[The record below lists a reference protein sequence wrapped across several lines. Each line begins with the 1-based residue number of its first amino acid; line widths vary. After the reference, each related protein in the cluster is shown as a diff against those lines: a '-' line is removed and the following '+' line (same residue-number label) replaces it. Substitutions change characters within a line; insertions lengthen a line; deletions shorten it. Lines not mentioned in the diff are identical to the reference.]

1 MINEIMQIIQLMKMK
16 KLMTLLFVVIC
27 SSSYAQT
34 ANNDTIVKIDD
45 TKISAKIITV
55 NEREITFSYPEE
67 TVIITLS
74 KNLIK
79 EIIFSGGR
87 KESCNNVTIPVINDE
102 DDWEKVTLTYDASEV
117 EGLVKKGDIVVFET
131 KKITYQPGS
140 YMEAKVIEEA
150 KKQAAELGAPIL
162 YAIVPVTSHEG
173 TEFRF
178 LGIAYSYY

>member
-1 MINEIMQIIQLMKMK
+1 MILC
-16 KLMTLLFVVIC
+16 FVILC
-27 SSSYAQT
+27 STTYAQT
-34 ANNDTIVKIDD
+34 TKNDTIIKIDGD
-45 TKISAKIITV
+45 PIVAKIITV

-67 TVIITLS
+67 TVITTLS

-79 EIIFSGGR
+79 EIIFSSGR
-87 KESCNNVTIPVINDE
+87 KESCNKVKIPVINDE

-117 EGLVKKGDIVVFET
+117 EGLLKKGDIVVFET

>member
-1 MINEIMQIIQLMKMK
+1 MNKI
-16 KLMTLLFVVIC
+16 MTLCFIVIC
-27 SSSYAQT
+27 GTSYAQT
-34 ANNDTIVKIDD
+34 ANEDTIVKIDD

-67 TVIITLS
+67 TVITTLS

-79 EIIFSGGR
+79 EIIFSSGR
-87 KESCNNVTIPVINDE
+87 KESCNNVIIPVINDE
-102 DDWEKVTLTYDASEV
+102 DDWEKVKLTYNPSEV
-117 EGLVKKGDIVVFET
+117 QGLVKKGDIVVFET

-140 YMEAKVIEEA
+140 YMEEKVIEEA
-150 KKQAAELGAPIL
+150 KKEAAELDAHII

-178 LGIAYSYY
+178 LGIAYSYN